1 MVSMMFE
8 YYPKKC
14 RMRCHTSICAMHWR
28 RHSHFFD
35 HGAGAMENWGL
46 ITYRETALLLSEDSS
61 LRSLRSV
68 VATIA
73 HEMSHLVRP
82 SEVVFLAWQVAM
94 LSDTDV
100 LSSVGAVQRGM
111 PHSSAVHGASCP
123 AVAYAAACILAAPAL
138 VSCIT

>member
-1 MVSMMFE
+1 M
-8 YYPKKC
+8 
-14 RMRCHTSICAMHWR
+14 
-28 RHSHFFD
+28 SHALPHVHLCYALAASFNFFD

-82 SEVVFLAWQVAM
+82 RGRLPCLAPCCLNRCAQFW
-94 LSDTDV
+94 
-100 LSSVGAVQRGM
+100 R
-111 PHSSAVHGASCP
+111 SAAWNCTVHPWRILPRCCICSCLHP
-123 AVAYAAACILAAPAL
+123 GSACL
-138 VSCIT
+138 VSCIIRRGGLKRTRYGL